1 MSIASVDEGV
11 GPQAPSLAKKL
22 GWFDG
27 FSLAMC
33 IPNGIIT
40 SLGYTIG
47 AVGAWAALTYW
58 VATTVLAV
66 LQNYL
71 YAEMA
76 TMFPEESGGIAL
88 YAHQAWRRYLTLIG
102 PLATFGYWMG
112 WSLTLG
118 VVGETLGGIVQA
130 EWFPSATW
138 SLDLGVA
145 HLALPQLVAIAAVLL
160 SWTVNIIG
168 IRLAANISRVIAVTF
183 VVFVLLVMST
193 PFLHGGWHAAN
204 LSWHPGH
211 HPLTTALVWMYVSA
225 WTVYGTEICATF
237 APEYRDT
244 RRDTLRSL
252 KTSGLFV
259 VAVFLITPLS
269 TTGLLGEKAIRNDP
283 LNYTVVAL
291 QKTFGTGVT
300 QVFIVIVVAE
310 LLLAMISA
318 SADGGRAIYGIAREG
333 MTLRQFEKLNRFGEP
348 ARALTMDML
357 ANVLLVVF
365 ISSPLAILL
374 AANLG
379 YMICT
384 VFAVAAFL
392 LLRKDRPAW
401 PRPFR
406 LSRAWIPVA
415 WMVLAA
421 DIAITLVGAT
431 HPQDAGYGDLRN
443 VGIGLGL
450 LSLAL
455 VFYFI
460 RRIGQDRKPVVLR
473 DREASLPEPSDPAAA
488 ARP

>member
-1 MSIASVDEGV
+1 MSSVS
-11 GPQAPSLAKKL
+11 APPAALELRKKL

-58 VATTVLAV
+58 ATTTLLAV

-76 TMFPEESGGIAL
+76 TMFPRESGGIAL
-88 YAHQAWRRYLTLIG
+88 YAHQAWRRYSTLVG
-102 PLATFGYWMG
+102 PLAAFGYWMG

-118 VVGETLGGIVQA
+118 VVGETVGGIVQA
-130 EWFPSATW
+130 EWFPQATW
-138 SLDLGVA
+138 VLPLGIADLS
-145 HLALPQLVAIAAVLL
+145 LPQLIAIVAVLV
-160 SWTVNIIG
+160 SWGVNIIG
-168 IRLAANISRVIAVTF
+168 IKLAAKINRIIAVTF
-183 VVFVLLVMST
+183 VAFVLLVMST
-193 PFLHGGWHAAN
+193 PFLNSGWHASN
-204 LSWHPGH
+204 LTWHPGN
-211 HPLTTALVWMYVSA
+211 HPVTTALVWMYVSA

-244 RRDTLRSL
+244 RRDTVKSM

-259 VAVFLITPLS
+259 LAVFLITPLS
-269 TTGLLGEKAIRNDP
+269 TTGLLGEKTVNDNP
-283 LNYTVVAL
+283 LTFCVLAL
-291 QKTFGTGVT
+291 QRTFGTGVT
-300 QVFIVIVVAE
+300 QILILVVVAE
-310 LLLAMISA
+310 LMLSMISA

-333 MTLRQFEKLNRFGEP
+333 MTLRQLEKLNRFGEP

-357 ANVLLVVF
+357 TNVLLVVF
-365 ISSPLAILL
+365 VASPLAILL

-384 VFAVAAFL
+384 VFAVGAFL
-392 LLRKDRPAW
+392 LLRKDRPQW

-406 LSRAWIPVA
+406 LSKIWIPIA
-415 WMVLAA
+415 WTVLAA
-421 DIAITLVGAT
+421 DIAITVVGAT
-431 HPQDAGYGDLRN
+431 HPQDAGYGNLRN
-443 VGIGLGL
+443 VGIGVGVLL
-450 LSLAL
+450 LSL

-460 RRIGQDRKPVVLR
+460 RRVAQDRKPLALR
-473 DREASLPEPSDPAAA
+473 DPEPPILDEQKQAATV
-488 ARP
+488 